1 MLDFD
6 FDESGKVAGEPGLW
20 SAAMKN
26 GETWWLNPQK
36 CWSNHD
42 LTHKNGD
49 LTMKHGQSLPWIAI
63 ETAEFGITATST
75 KHPSITIVPG

>member
-1 MLDFD
+1 MSFLSQIAGDVGLRLRWVGQSGGGAQGFD
-6 FDESGKVAGEPGLW
+6 QQPWKMEKHG
-20 SAAMKN
+20 
-26 GETWWLNPQK
+26 
-36 CWSNHD
+36 D

-75 KHPSITIVPG
+75 KQPGITIVPG